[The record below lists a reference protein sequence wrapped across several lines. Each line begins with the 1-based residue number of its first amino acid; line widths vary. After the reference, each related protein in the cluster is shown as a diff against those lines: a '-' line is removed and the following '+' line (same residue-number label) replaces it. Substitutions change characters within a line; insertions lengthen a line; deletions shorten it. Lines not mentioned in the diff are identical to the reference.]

1 MKAHIANTQKNLD
14 IENMRDDLVSRW
26 EFLKYEIRKFSIKF
40 LNLLLKNTKTETL
53 LLEKK
58 LLKLLECTA
67 NWLDNS
73 ECISCKSKLDQ
84 FYEEKANSIG
94 IRSKC
99 DW

>member
-40 LNLLLKNTKTETL
+40 LNLLLKNTKTDTL

-67 NWLDNS
+67 N
-73 ECISCKSKLDQ
+73 
-84 FYEEKANSIG
+84 
-94 IRSKC
+94 
-99 DW
+99 

>member
-26 EFLKYEIRKFSIKF
+26 EFLEYEIRKFSIKF

-67 NWLDNS
+67 N
-73 ECISCKSKLDQ
+73 
-84 FYEEKANSIG
+84 
-94 IRSKC
+94 
-99 DW
+99 

>member
-1 MKAHIANTQKNLD
+1 MKTHIANTQKNLD

-58 LLKLLECTA
+58 TTKITRMHCKL
-67 NWLDNS
+67 
-73 ECISCKSKLDQ
+73 
-84 FYEEKANSIG
+84 IG
-94 IRSKC
+94 
-99 DW
+99 

>member
-67 NWLDNS
+67 N
-73 ECISCKSKLDQ
+73 
-84 FYEEKANSIG
+84 
-94 IRSKC
+94 
-99 DW
+99 